1 MAFSSFARNC
11 NGRHVAFLSGG
22 LGYVLDA
29 SRSAKCEEIKPA
41 TTPTP
46 APTVVHTST
55 HTAMNAASSKNDE
68 ELYANL
74 FPKRQLYVPKKEYPL
89 WDANW
94 DNRQPVPLENKD
106 EERRKQR
113 LIRKSGTTRHIILIR
128 HGQYDE
134 THKED
139 EKRTLTKLGQ
149 EQADLTGKRIA
160 EMIRGEG
167 GDSKFTPCRVKV
179 LRVSN
184 MTRAK
189 ETADIIARHLDGVER
204 EEPDPLLNEAR
215 PCHTIPGSMASPS
228 TIQKTDEGHQQ
239 VEAAF
244 QKYFFRSDYVE
255 RDDDGPTED
264 NKDSPENHEFEII
277 VCHANVIRYFLCRA
291 LQLPPEAWLRF
302 CNLNC
307 SLTYLTIR
315 PTGSVSCRMFGDIGH
330 LPYSQSTFS
339 HHHGYNW

>member
-1 MAFSSFARNC
+1 
-11 NGRHVAFLSGG
+11 
-22 LGYVLDA
+22 VL
-29 SRSAKCEEIKPA
+29 
-41 TTPTP
+41 
-46 APTVVHTST
+46 
-55 HTAMNAASSKNDE
+55 NAAIKNDD

-74 FPKRQLYVPKKEYPL
+74 FPKRQLYIPKKEYPL

-94 DNRQPVPLENKD
+94 DNRQPTPLENKD
-106 EERRKQR
+106 EERKKQR
-113 LIRKSGTTRHIILIR
+113 WIRKSGTTRHIILIR

-139 EKRTLTKLGQ
+139 EKRTLTKLGR

-184 MTRAK
+184 LTRAK
-189 ETADIIARHLDGVER
+189 ETADIIALHLEGVER
-204 EEPDPLLNEAR
+204 GEPDPLLNEAR

-228 TIQKTDEGHQQ
+228 TIQKTDEGHEQ

-244 QKYFFRSDYVE
+244 QKYFFRSANVE
-255 RDDDGPTED
+255 RDDAPTDD
-264 NKDSPENHEFEII
+264 NDSPESHEFEII
-277 VCHANVIRYFLCRA
+277 VCHANVIRDFLCRA

-330 LPYSQSTFS
+330 LPYSRSTFS
-339 HHHGYNW
+339 QHHGYNW